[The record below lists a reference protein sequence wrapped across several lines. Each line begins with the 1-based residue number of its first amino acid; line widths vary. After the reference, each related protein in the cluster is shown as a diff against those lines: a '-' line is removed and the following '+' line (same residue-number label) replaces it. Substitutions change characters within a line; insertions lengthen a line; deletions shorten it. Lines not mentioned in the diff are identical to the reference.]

1 MNALEVVELSK
12 RFRGGVQ
19 ALADLS
25 LCVPTGGVYGLLG
38 PNGAGKS
45 SLLRIVTGMVHPDA
59 GSVRLFGEPASVESR
74 RPLGALIEGPSA
86 YPFLTATAFLQVI
99 ADTAGV
105 PAEPAPLLDRVGLV
119 HAAGRRVGTYSLGMK
134 QRLGLAAA
142 LVGRPKLLILDE
154 PTNGLDPEG
163 ILDIRRLVRTLA
175 DQDGLTVLLSSHL
188 LDEVERVCDRVAILS
203 HGRLLAEGRVA
214 DLLATG
220 EQLWLDVRP
229 AEAAL
234 AVLGAHG
241 ELRHGHVVAH
251 VARAD
256 APALLA
262 ALAADGIQIFEAR
275 WQRPDL
281 ESIYL
286 AATGANGS

>member
-1 MNALEVVELSK
+1 MNALDLVQLSK
-12 RFRGGVQ
+12 RFAGGVQ

-25 LCVPTGGVYGLLG
+25 LAVPAGGVYGLLG

-45 SLLRIVTGMVHPDA
+45 TLLRIVTGMVHPDS
-59 GSVRLFGEPASVESR
+59 GSVALFGQPASVESR

-86 YPFLTATAFLQVI
+86 WPAMTATGFLRVI
-99 ADTAGV
+99 ARTAGV
-105 PAEPAPLLDRVGLV
+105 SADPAPLLARVGLAE
-119 HAAGRRVGTYSLGMK
+119 AADRRVGGFSLGMK
-134 QRLGLAAA
+134 QRLGIAAA
-142 LVGRPKLLILDE
+142 LVGTPRLLILDE

-175 DQDGLTVLLSSHL
+175 DRDGLTVLLSSHL

-203 HGRLLAEGRVA
+203 RGRLLAEGRVA
-214 DLLATG
+214 DLLAKG
-220 EQLWLDVRP
+220 EELWLDIRP

-234 AVLGAHG
+234 ARLGAQG
-241 ELRHGHVVAH
+241 ELRDGQVVARI
-251 VARAD
+251 ARAD

-262 ALAADGIQIFEAR
+262 ALAADGAEIFEAR

-281 ESIYL
+281 ESVFL
-286 AATGANGS
+286 ETTGASR

>member
-12 RFRGGVQ
+12 RFGSGVQ

-25 LCVPTGGVYGLLG
+25 LCVPAAGVYGLLG

-45 SLLRIVTGMVHPDA
+45 TLLRIVTGMVHPDA
-59 GSVRLFGEPASVESR
+59 GSVSLFGLAASVESR

-99 ADTAGV
+99 AGTAGV
-105 PAEPAPLLDRVGLV
+105 PAEPMPLLERVGLA

-134 QRLGLAAA
+134 QRLCLAAA

-163 ILDIRRLVRTLA
+163 ILDIRCLVRTLA

-214 DLLATG
+214 DLLAAG

-234 AVLGAHG
+234 ALLGTHG
-241 ELRHGHVVAH
+241 ELRDGHVVAH

-262 ALAADGIQIFEAR
+262 ALAAEGIQIFEAR

-281 ESIYL
+281 ESIFL
-286 AATGANGS
+286 AATGASGR